1 MDCLRKLE
9 TVLIKETL
17 FLVHFAVSFQRIEYY
32 RSRKKNASTMSP
44 ECGEFHMGYVRDM
57 M

>member
-32 RSRKKNASTMSP
+32 RSRNKTHPQCLQNVENFAW
-44 ECGEFHMGYVRDM
+44 DM
-57 M
+57 LGT